1 VDQHLPDVIADVTAR
16 HLELLDLALPG
27 RTQGLYVTGSAA
39 LGDFRPP
46 MSDIDAVVVL
56 DDPVEDPA
64 ALEAVHAQLPG
75 DPAYDV
81 FYLTRAQLAAPP
93 VEGTQAPFTMH
104 GLFDDGFGGAP
115 VSPVLWAELAR
126 QPLVV
131 RAAPDLV
138 VHDDHDGLRRHTRA
152 NLDDYW
158 RPWLDDAA
166 DHLAAGKVTQAEAEL
181 VSVWPV
187 LGVPRLHALL
197 ATDRIISKSQ
207 AAEYAAEHFAAHADL
222 ARRCLAHRHGVRQT
236 WDLDH
241 AAAAVTLGRDVIAD
255 AHRRWP

>member
-1 VDQHLPDVIADVTAR
+1 VDRLPDVIAAVTGR
-16 HLELLDLALPG
+16 HLELLDHSRPG
-27 RTQGLYVTGSAA
+27 VVAGLYVTGSAA
-39 LGDFRPP
+39 LGDFHPP

-56 DDPVEDPA
+56 DDPVHDPA

-81 FYLTRAQLAAPP
+81 FYLTRAQLASPP

-126 QPLVV
+126 RPLVV
-131 RAAPDLV
+131 RAAPDLA
-138 VHDDHDGLRRHTRA
+138 VHDDHQALRRYTRA

-166 DHLAAGKVTQAEAEL
+166 DHLAAGKVSVAEAEL

-207 AAEYAAEHFAAHADL
+207 AAEYAAEHFPAHADL
-222 ARRCLAHRHGVRQT
+222 ARRCLAHRQGATQV
-236 WDLDH
+236 WDLGH
-241 AAAAVTLGRDVIAD
+241 AAAAVALGREVIAD

>member
-1 VDQHLPDVIADVTAR
+1 VDQRLPDVIAAVTAR
-16 HLELLDLALPG
+16 HLELLDRSLPG
-27 RTQGLYVTGSAA
+27 VAAGLYVTGSAA
-39 LGDFRPP
+39 LGDFHPP

-56 DDPVEDPA
+56 DVPLEDPA

-81 FYLTRAQLAAPP
+81 FYLTRAQLADAP

-126 QPLVV
+126 GPLVV

-138 VHDDHDGLRRHTRA
+138 VSDDHEALRRHTRA

-158 RPWLDDAA
+158 QQWLDDAA
-166 DHLAAGKVTQAEAEL
+166 DHLSAGKVTQAEAEL
-181 VSVWPV
+181 VSVWPA

-207 AAEYAAEHFAAHADL
+207 AAEYAAERFPAHADL

-241 AAAAVTLGRDVIAD
+241 AAAAVALGREVIAD
-255 AHRRWP
+255 AHARWP